1 MTAGAFLRIL
11 GRESRGARG
20 KLFFFVACLAVGVA
34 AVVAVAGLSAS
45 LDRTIR
51 GEARQLLAADLAVE
65 GRRRLPEDLDRAL
78 ERLPGVARTDI
89 QEMVSMAAA
98 PSAPGAVAAPGRSQ
112 LVELKVIGGEYPFYG
127 RLGLEPDRPLAE
139 LLRDDS
145 VVVGPELL
153 SRLGLG
159 VGDRLALGGAEFRIA
174 GVVTAEPDRVGGA
187 FTMGPRVF
195 LSQAGLERT
204 VLERR
209 GSRVLYRA
217 LLRLP
222 PSTPPERAKEIAA
235 ELETALAGA
244 GNYNVESYAE
254 AQPTLRSGLNRAERF
269 LGLVALLSLLLGGI
283 GVAQTVRAWLAGKL
297 DSIAILKCLGMR
309 PREALGLYL
318 GQTAFLGLAG
328 SLAGCLVGTAV
339 QWSVPLV
346 LRGLLPVEIEAVVE
360 PWALLRGLLLGLGVA
375 LLFSLAPLASALR
388 VPPLR
393 VLRRD
398 AEPLPLRRGV
408 IALLAAAVLGGVWGM
423 AAAQSGSAQLGAQF
437 TLGAVGATVALA
449 LAALGV
455 AWLAGRL
462 PRRFVSVWARH
473 GLAALARPGAATTGA
488 IVGLGLGVLVVLAM
502 SQVERQLAAQI
513 DRELPGGAPT
523 AFLIDIQP
531 DQWEGVEALLRE
543 EGSTRVDSVPVVM
556 ARLQAIDGR
565 PVDEILG
572 QGPAERGRRWAL
584 TREQRLTYL
593 AELPADNKIVAGELW
608 GDPERAEVSV
618 ETEFA
623 EEDLGVGLGSVLRF
637 DIQGV
642 PLELTVTSL
651 RSVKWETFGINFFLV
666 AEPGV
671 LEEAPQL
678 RLAAARLPAASEQRL
693 QDRLAADFPN
703 VTLLQ
708 IRSILER
715 ITGILRRIGQGIR
728 FLGGFTVVA
737 GAAILAGAVAAGAA
751 RRGREVALL
760 KTLGMTRA
768 GVVGV
773 FATEYALIGLVAGA
787 IGAAGGG
794 LLARTVLVRGL
805 EVEWSFQPL
814 AYAAAVGGSVLLA
827 VAAGVAASWNALRR
841 RPVEVL
847 RGE

>member
-1 MTAGAFLRIL
+1 M
-11 GRESRGARG
+11 
-20 KLFFFVACLAVGVA
+20 
-34 AVVAVAGLSAS
+34 
-45 LDRTIR
+45 
-51 GEARQLLAADLAVE
+51 
-65 GRRRLPEDLDRAL
+65 
-78 ERLPGVARTDI
+78 
-89 QEMVSMAAA
+89 
-98 PSAPGAVAAPGRSQ
+98 
-112 LVELKVIGGEYPFYG
+112 
-127 RLGLEPDRPLAE
+127 
-139 LLRDDS
+139 
-145 VVVGPELL
+145 
-153 SRLGLG
+153 
-159 VGDRLALGGAEFRIA
+159 
-174 GVVTAEPDRVGGA
+174 
-187 FTMGPRVF
+187 
-195 LSQAGLERT
+195 
-204 VLERR
+204 
-209 GSRVLYRA
+209 
-217 LLRLP
+217 
-222 PSTPPERAKEIAA
+222 
-235 ELETALAGA
+235 
-244 GNYNVESYAE
+244 
-254 AQPTLRSGLNRAERF
+254 
-269 LGLVALLSLLLGGI
+269 
-283 GVAQTVRAWLAGKL
+283 
-297 DSIAILKCLGMR
+297 
-309 PREALGLYL
+309 
-318 GQTAFLGLAG
+318 
-328 SLAGCLVGTAV
+328 
-339 QWSVPLV
+339 
-346 LRGLLPVEIEAVVE
+346 
-360 PWALLRGLLLGLGVA
+360 
-375 LLFSLAPLASALR
+375 
-388 VPPLR
+388 PPLR

-408 IALLAAAVLGGVWGM
+408 VALLGAAVLGGIWGM
-423 AAAQSGSAQLGAQF
+423 AAVQSRSAQLGAQF
-437 TLGAVGATVALA
+437 TLGAVGATIALA

-462 PRRFVSVWARH
+462 PRRFVRVSTRH

-513 DRELPGGAPT
+513 DRELPGDAPT

-531 DQWEGVEALLRE
+531 DQWPGVEGLLRE

-584 TREQRLTYL
+584 TREQRLTYM
-593 AELPADNKIVAGELW
+593 AELPADNKVVAGELW
-608 GDPERAEVSV
+608 GDPQRAEVSV

-623 EEDLGVGLGSVLRF
+623 KEDLGVGLGSVLRF

-666 AEPGV
+666 VEPGV

-678 RLAAARLPAASEQRL
+678 RLAAARLPAAREQPV
-693 QDRLAADFPN
+693 QDRLAAGYPN
-703 VTLLQ
+703 VTLIQ

-737 GAAILAGAVAAGAA
+737 GVAILAGAVAAGAA

-768 GVVGV
+768 GVVAV
-773 FATEYALIGLVAGA
+773 FAVEYALIGLVAGA
-787 IGAAGGG
+787 IGAIAGGV
-794 LLARTVLVRGL
+794 LARTVLVRGM

-814 AYAAAVGGSVLLA
+814 AYAAAVAGAVLLA